1 MNNEITRL
9 REQLVELSKD
19 PIETRKLLDKLSEE
33 EINYANIKSH
43 FHVGEKD
50 IEETKDFDHYVVHRV
65 KNGYLLHYRC
75 GYSIL
80 VDDKVAST
88 CSALQMLMEGIP
100 TEVKDEDER
109 KAYEAA
115 LSAIEMVFRLP
126 MFVFSNNNVTF
137 TAAEVGLR
145 YLLYLQ
151 NNGEVP
157 TPESENE
164 EYDKFILQMNEI
176 LENFATGLE
185 KEGKEYEKRMGYG
198 ETERES
204 ESTGKGEG
212 ESKEA

>member
-19 PIETRKLLDKLSEE
+19 PIETRKLLDKLEEE
-33 EINYANIKSH
+33 EINDANIKSH

-50 IEETKDFDHYVVHRV
+50 IEETKDFDHYVVHRT
-65 KNGYLLHYRC
+65 KNGYLLHYRG

-80 VDDKVAST
+80 VDDKVASA
-88 CSALQMLMEGIP
+88 CSAMQMLMEGIP
-100 TEVKDEDER
+100 TEVKDEEER
-109 KAYEAA
+109 QAYEAA

-157 TPESENE
+157 TPESENA
-164 EYDKFILQMNEI
+164 EYDKFIMQMNEM
-176 LENFATGLE
+176 LENFASGLE

-212 ESKEA
+212 EI